1 MVSIV
6 KKNQSDVAHCSGTL
20 VTSKH
25 IITQAL
31 CFRLNPKEDFEVI
44 LGSDNLSDSDGWIA
58 EYVEKFNIHKVHQHP
73 SYNERHKF
81 DVAIIELED
90 EVTFSRGIF
99 PICLP
104 ERSTPTNNREGS
116 LVSFAGF
123 GVTEYV
129 NIVCN
134 VS

>member
-25 IITQAL
+25 IITQAV
-31 CFRLNPKEDFEVI
+31 CFRLNPKEEFEVI
-44 LGSDNLSDSDGWIA
+44 LGSDNLSDSDDWFAAVAA

-73 SYNERHKF
+73 SYNETSYNERHKF

-90 EVTFSRGIF
+90 
-99 PICLP
+99 
-104 ERSTPTNNREGS
+104 
-116 LVSFAGF
+116 
-123 GVTEYV
+123 
-129 NIVCN
+129 
-134 VS
+134 

>member
-1 MVSIV
+1 MMHLQLRNVDIS
-6 KKNQSDVAHCSGTL
+6 N
-20 VTSKH
+20 
-25 IITQAL
+25 IIL
-31 CFRLNPKEDFEVI
+31 MSN
-44 LGSDNLSDSDGWIA
+44 S
-58 EYVEKFNIHKVHQHP
+58 KFNIHKVHQHP
-73 SYNERHKF
+73 SYNDRHKF

-104 ERSTPTNNREGS
+104 ERSTPTNDREGS

-123 GVTEYV
+123 GVTKYV